1 MPTTPTSL
9 VSEINAI
16 YTPLLSGLT
25 FDLNIPL
32 ELANIDLITTA
43 PVFTSSVVADIPVL
57 TMADLTVGEETLT
70 GAGAF
75 DTIMRAVNKHL
86 GDQFAKQRISSTEF
100 GKIYV
105 QALELAL
112 SNAASYLVAST
123 TAAWT
128 GETSKRQAQMLEI
141 QKAIVMQEHSTKV
154 LETITAK
161 MNLAKI
167 QIDAHV
173 SQGSLVSIKTKIG
186 DMFHDILAKEAQQ
199 FLIDEQVDTARAATK
214 NTLTDGSAV
223 AGSIAID
230 KNLKTKQLTL
240 VDEQI
245 DAARAQT
252 KDTIT
257 GGVTIVGGILGSQ
270 KQLYDQQ
277 KKSYVHD
284 SMNKAAKLLSDAW
297 TTQKTVDD
305 VWLPPD
311 SFLNAY
317 IDPAIR
323 EYVGTVGLAVNPA
336 GPV

>member
-1 MPTTPTSL
+1 MPTTPASL

-16 YTPLLSGLT
+16 YTPLLSGLS

-32 ELANIDLITTA
+32 ELAAIDLITQA
-43 PVFTSSVVADIPVL
+43 PVFTSSVVADIPAL
-57 TMADLTVGEETLT
+57 TLDSLTVGESTLT

-75 DTIMRAVNKHL
+75 DQIMRAINKHL
-86 GDQFAKQRISSTEF
+86 GDQYTKQRLSGAEY
-100 GKIYV
+100 GKIYI
-105 QALELAL
+105 QGIEIALAQ
-112 SNAASYLVAST
+112 AASYLVAST
-123 TAAWT
+123 SAAWA

-141 QKAIVMQEHSTKV
+141 QKAIVMQEHSTKI

-161 MNLAKI
+161 MMLAKI

-173 SQGSLVSIKTKIG
+173 SQGSLVSMKTKIG

-199 FLIDEQVDTARAATK
+199 ILISEQVDSARAMTK
-214 NTLTDGSAV
+214 NTLLDGSAV

-252 KDTIT
+252 KDTVI
-257 GGVTIVGGILGSQ
+257 GGVTNVGGILGSQ
-270 KQLYDQQ
+270 KLLYDQQ
-277 KKSYVHD
+277 RQSYIHD

-297 TTQKTVDD
+297 TTQKTVDEG
-305 VWLPPD
+305 WTPPD
-311 SFLNAY
+311 VFLNAA
-317 IDPAIR
+317 IHPAIT
-323 EYVGTVGLAVNPA
+323 EYLGTVGLAVNPA
-336 GPV
+336 GP